1 MILEK
6 LQLSNYFR
14 PDIKEVASKDYVL
27 NGDKNSFYQE
37 IIDRYNGSPTNR
49 AIIDAY
55 SQFIYGKGLTSKQQA
70 LKPIQFA
77 TVVSILSK
85 KDLKNICHDFEL
97 FGEASAEV
105 IFDKGNLKQIKHVP
119 KNTIAPNKM
128 DDNGDINLYWYSR
141 NFSDTRKFEPL
152 PIDALDLSKMPKSGS
167 AIYIFKDYQVGKNYY
182 SDPSYISSLPYSK
195 LEEEIGNFCVKH
207 IQNGL
212 SFGHIINFNDGA
224 DRTDEQ
230 KTEILASYREKL
242 SGSNNSNTFVLAYND
257 NKDNAIT
264 IETLE
269 VNESHKQYEF
279 LSSEAT
285 QKIMLSHRVVSP
297 ILFGIKDNTGFGN
310 NADEMQVAFDELMI
324 NVIQPKKETILD
336 GLMEIF
342 NASGISIDLD
352 FIPLRTKAIEP
363 QPTQLSKQIKE
374 RTYDEIHNDIIEFG
388 GQLDDNEW
396 ELVSSEPYDL
406 DKEEAR
412 DKEVESLNKMT
423 LGLASIALVSTGVA
437 RTKSVSELDT
447 ELYITRYR
455 YGGNPNPERAFCKA
469 MMKVNKLYRKEDIQA
484 MSEKNVNPGFGM
496 SPNPDQPYD
505 ILLWKGGG
513 LLSKEFPN
521 GTCKH
526 FWMREMYRRIGSGKN
541 TAAQPSTP
549 ADVRKAGEIAPIINP
564 KAYVAPHDM

>member
-14 PDIKEVASKDYVL
+14 PEIKEVASKDFVL

-70 LKPIQFA
+70 IKPIQFA
-77 TVVSILSK
+77 TVVSIISK

-97 FGEASAEV
+97 FGEASAEI
-105 IFDKGNLKQIKHVP
+105 IFDKGKLKQIKHVP

-128 DDNGDINLYWYSR
+128 NEDGDINLYWYSR
-141 NFSDTRKFEPL
+141 NFADTRKYEPL
-152 PIDALDLSKMPKSGS
+152 PIDALDLTKIPKSGS

-212 SFGHIINFNDGA
+212 SFGHIININDGA

-230 KTEILASYREKL
+230 KRETMASYRENL
-242 SGSNNSNTFVLAYND
+242 AGSNNSNSFVLAYND
-257 NKDNAIT
+257 NKENAIT

-269 VNESHKQYEF
+269 VNEAHKQYEF

-342 NASGISIDLD
+342 NACGISIDLD
-352 FIPLRTKAIEP
+352 FIPLRTKAVEV
-363 QPTQLSKQIKE
+363 QPTQLSAQSNHEHTDDILA
-374 RTYDEIHNDIIEFG
+374 DELVVLGESID
-388 GQLDDNEW
+388 LDEW
-396 ELVSSEPYDL
+396 ELIDSRESDNDDPITETSFKLAYAPSNFPERDSEQDT
-406 DKEEAR
+406 
-412 DKEVESLNKMT
+412 T
-423 LGLASIALVSTGVA
+423 LFKI
-437 RTKSVSELDT
+437 
-447 ELYITRYR
+447 RYS
-455 YGGNPNPERAFCKA
+455 YAGNPNPEREFCRK
-469 MMKVNKLYRKEDIQA
+469 MMQANLMYRKEDIIA
-484 MSEKNVNPGFGM
+484 AGNKSVNKGFGPEGADKY
-496 SPNPDQPYD
+496 SIWLY
-505 ILLWKGGG
+505 KGGARCRHFFMRNIYIKKNNDKISAKKARE
-513 LLSKEFPN
+513 LLNELDPSLRKEANFEQNDALVAKMPN
-521 GTCKH
+521 
-526 FWMREMYRRIGSGKN
+526 
-541 TAAQPSTP
+541 
-549 ADVRKAGEIAPIINP
+549 
-564 KAYVAPHDM
+564 DMPNNGYLKPQN

>member
-14 PDIKEVASKDYVL
+14 PEIKEVASKDFVL

-55 SQFIYGKGLTSKQQA
+55 SQFIYGKGLTCKQQSI
-70 LKPIQFA
+70 KPIQFA
-77 TVVSILSK
+77 TVVSIISK

-97 FGEASAEV
+97 FGEASAEI
-105 IFDKGNLKQIKHVP
+105 IFDKGKLKQIKHVP

-128 DDNGDINLYWYSR
+128 DENGDINIYWYSR
-141 NFSDTRKFEPL
+141 NFADTRKYEPL

-195 LEEEIGNFCVKH
+195 LEEEIGNFCVNH

-212 SFGHIINFNDGA
+212 SFGHIININDGA

-230 KTEILASYREKL
+230 KIETMDSYRKNL
-242 SGSNNSNTFVLAYND
+242 AGSNNAGKFLLAYND
-257 NKDNAIT
+257 NKDSAIT
-264 IETLE
+264 VETLE
-269 VNESHKQYEF
+269 VNEAHKQYEF

-342 NASGISIDLD
+342 NACGINIDLD
-352 FIPLRTKAIEP
+352 FIPLRTKAVEA
-363 QPTQLSKQIKE
+363 QPTQLSAQSNHEHADDILA
-374 RTYDEIHNDIIEFG
+374 DELVGLGESID
-388 GQLDDNEW
+388 LDEW
-396 ELVSSEPYDL
+396 ELIDSRESDNDDPITETSFKLAYAPSNFPERDSEQDT
-406 DKEEAR
+406 
-412 DKEVESLNKMT
+412 T
-423 LGLASIALVSTGVA
+423 LFKI
-437 RTKSVSELDT
+437 
-447 ELYITRYR
+447 RYS
-455 YGGNPNPERAFCKA
+455 YAGNPNPEREFCRK
-469 MMKVNKLYRKEDIQA
+469 MMQANLMYRKEDIIA
-484 MSEKNVNPGFGM
+484 AGNKSVNKGFGPEGADKY
-496 SPNPDQPYD
+496 SIWLY
-505 ILLWKGGG
+505 KGGARCRHFFMRNIYIKKNNDKISAKKARE
-513 LLSKEFPN
+513 LLNELDPSLRKEANFEQNDALVAKMPN
-521 GTCKH
+521 DMPNNGFLKP
-526 FWMREMYRRIGSGKN
+526 KN
-541 TAAQPSTP
+541 
-549 ADVRKAGEIAPIINP
+549 
-564 KAYVAPHDM
+564 